1 MKRAAMKI
9 VPKLLNFGQKQ
20 RRMDI
25 AQEKLTTFNDDPD
38 LLKKVITGDE
48 SWVYGSDIET
58 KALSSQ
64 WKRPEEPRPKKAHQL
79 RSNVKVLLTVFSI
92 AMAWCIMNSCHKVVR
107 SIKNTT
113 LKLYAD
119 YSKQFVRNAQNCG
132 KNQSWILH
140 HDNASA
146 DTSML
151 VREFWPKTKP

>member
-64 WKRPEEPRPKKAHQL
+64 WKRPEEPRPKKARQVRL
-79 RSNVKVLLTVFSI
+79 NVKVLLTVFFD
-92 AMAWCIMNSCHKVVR
+92 CNSMVHHEFLPQGR
-107 SIKNTT
+107 T
-113 LKLYAD
+113 A
-119 YSKQFVRNAQNCG
+119 SKEYYLEVMHRLCEGIRQKR
-132 KNQSWILH
+132 
-140 HDNASA
+140 
-146 DTSML
+146 T
-151 VREFWPKTKP
+151 